1 MPPRGDSDV
10 GRGGHQ
16 RKKSGSGLEG
26 QREAFLPQAPTSFM
40 AGINGLPGY

>member
-16 RKKSGSGLEG
+16 RKKSGRGLEG